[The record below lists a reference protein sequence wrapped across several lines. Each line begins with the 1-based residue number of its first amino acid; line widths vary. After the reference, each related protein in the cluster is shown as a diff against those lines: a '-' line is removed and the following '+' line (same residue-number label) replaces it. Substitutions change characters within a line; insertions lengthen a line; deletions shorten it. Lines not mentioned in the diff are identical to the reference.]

1 MSINIQN
8 ESLLSLVKA
17 AQFHNV
23 HVSTVHR
30 WRLRGNLGV
39 KLETVRIGGKRMTS
53 REALERFHERVTA
66 AADGSVAVSCPESD
80 RARERRLAKVE
91 AELTAAGI

>member
-1 MSINIQN
+1 MIDIQN
-8 ESLLSLVKA
+8 EPLLSLTKA
-17 AQFHNV
+17 AQTDHV

-30 WRLRGNLGV
+30 WRLRGILGI
-39 KLETVRIGGKRMTS
+39 KLETIRIGGKRMTS
-53 REALERFHERVTA
+53 REALQRFHERVTT
-66 AADGSVAVSCPESD
+66 AADGEPTARTESD